1 MRNRDEVNQ
10 ITEWSHELFRLQ
22 VKPGGTYIDA
32 TMGNG
37 HDTQFLCELAGETG
51 KVLAFDIQ
59 EQALETTE
67 KRLLEAGLRERAGLV
82 FEQPYSYGKLCRGRN
97 RGRDLLYF
105 GYLPGGK
112 HELATKA
119 DTSVLAVE
127 SGLRSF

>member
-1 MRNRDEVNQ
+1 MRSYQ

-82 FEQPYSYGKLCRGRN
+82 LDSHIHMENYVEAETVDGIYFN
-97 RGRDLLYF
+97 F

-119 DTSVLAVE
+119 DWQWNQ
-127 SGLRSF
+127 G